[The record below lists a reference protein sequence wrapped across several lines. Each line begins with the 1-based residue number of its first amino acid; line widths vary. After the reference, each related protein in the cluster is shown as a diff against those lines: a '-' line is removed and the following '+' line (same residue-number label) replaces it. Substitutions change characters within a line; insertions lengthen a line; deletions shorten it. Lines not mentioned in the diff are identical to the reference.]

1 MVYSFDIDV
10 AKEYGVNEA
19 IMIANLQFW
28 ITKNKANNKG
38 YYNNHY
44 WTYNSKNAL
53 QKLFPFWT
61 ERQIRYIL
69 DNLINKGVLITANY
83 NKNKYDKTLWYA
95 FVDEEKWIKVT
106 EEKSKNTVPIDVTN
120 LSNQKDEKVQAIPY
134 NNTNNNIY
142 NNNINNNNMS
152 EFDNSDPLPLHFK
165 ELWNQLAD
173 SYKEQYPRNQKIP
186 RITTGEIKNLYQR
199 DKELKKFV
207 KELISDGII
216 TEKDIDGDIWHWALK
231 QVWMRIQNNEFL
243 RGECKPT
250 EAHPKPFVLRADI
263 FLRPS
268 NFISMI
274 SPNNTKWDK
283 HQGYGLKW

>member
-1 MVYSFDIDV
+1 MKNENYITIL
-10 AKEYGVNEA
+10 GWMVNELKLKGNELFCYA
-19 IMIANLQFW
+19 IIYGFSQDGEHEFNGSSSYIAETLGITKPAVLDILKKLTEKDLIIKTENIANNV
-28 ITKNKANNKG
+28 KSC
-38 YYNNHY
+38 
-44 WTYNSKNAL
+44 TYK
-53 QKLFPFWT
+53 
-61 ERQIRYIL
+61 
-69 DNLINKGVLITANY
+69 
-83 NKNKYDKTLWYA
+83 
-95 FVDEEKWIKVT
+95 
-106 EEKSKNTVPIDVTN
+106 TN
-120 LSNQKDEKVQAIPY
+120 LETVKKLYWGDKESLSGGGKETLPN
-134 NNTNNNIY
+134 NNNIY

-152 EFDNSDPLPLHFK
+152 EFDNSDRLPLHFK

-283 HQGYGLKW
+283 QQGYGLKW